1 MSSCVCV
8 CVCVCVDLFNQPGL
22 TALVSRRMTATS
34 TEGSEATRLPMIRL
48 RATQIQLVFMV
59 ARASVAA
66 GGAGDSSPTEIEIDV
81 EFTRPEK
88 RAHPRST
95 AAGPDL
101 LREFVT
107 IGHGHYE
114 MDALVAA
121 IFQAIATKETAQL
134 EFAFKALDLLRFHS
148 VADDGGMT
156 HT

>member
-1 MSSCVCV
+1 
-8 CVCVCVDLFNQPGL
+8 
-22 TALVSRRMTATS
+22 
-34 TEGSEATRLPMIRL
+34 MIRL

-66 GGAGDSSPTEIEIDV
+66 GGAGDSSPTEIEIEIDV

-107 IGHGHYE
+107 IGHGHYD